1 MLNAGA
7 FVGAG
12 WFAIEGALG
21 SDALYRALTTLFPG
35 LANAP
40 YLGDWIALNL
50 VQLITVFVFWG
61 ASVFF
66 AFYGAELLKKFEK
79 HAATLL
85 ISASVALFIWAW
97 ASTGSISGLRTA
109 YIYHLSFLVLPLAA
123 CDILIALTCLY
134 SSIVI

>member
-1 MLNAGA
+1 MALPPHVGHCTIVHACAVVVWVVSATGA

-21 SDALYRALTTLFPG
+21 SDALYRAITVLYPFMTQ
-35 LANAP
+35 AP
-40 YLGDWIALNL
+40 YLGDWIGLNL
-50 VQLITVFVFWG
+50 LQLITVFLFWG

-85 ISASVALFIWAW
+85 ISASMALFIWAW
-97 ASTGSISGLRTA
+97 ASSGSISGA
-109 YIYHLSFLVLPLAA
+109 VVFL
-123 CDILIALTCLY
+123 
-134 SSIVI
+134 